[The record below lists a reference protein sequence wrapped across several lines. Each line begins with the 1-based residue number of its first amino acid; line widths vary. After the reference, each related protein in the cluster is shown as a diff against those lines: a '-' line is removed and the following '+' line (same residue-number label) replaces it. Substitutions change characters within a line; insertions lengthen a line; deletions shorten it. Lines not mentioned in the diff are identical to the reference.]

1 VNTGRDVM
9 NAFNILYDATNGYL
23 GLQLN
28 DLSSSTSAYLTPTI
42 GGNGTM
48 TYPDGFTTNL
58 PMNLLS
64 NTTIST
70 MGTVTF
76 NGPLTGSGALTI
88 TGGTVNLNCA
98 NNLPSTLVSQ
108 GTLVIGGSIT
118 GPVTT
123 SGSGTVATSPNT
135 ECGSL

>member
-1 VNTGRDVM
+1 VL
-9 NAFNILYDATNGYL
+9 NAFNILYDANNGYL

-28 DLSSSTSAYLTPTI
+28 SLSTGTSAFLTPTI

-48 TYPDGFTTNL
+48 TYPDGFVTNL

-70 MGTVTF
+70 TSTVTF
-76 NGPLTGSGALTI
+76 NGPLTGTGALTI
-88 TGGTVNLNCA
+88 MGGTVNLNCA
-98 NNLPSTLVSQ
+98 NNLPSTLVSS

-123 SGSGTVATSPNT
+123 QGSGSVVNSPNSN
-135 ECGSL
+135 CGSLSD